1 MFSNLC
7 VMYFGICSVTFV
19 SCHLGCIQLP
29 VFFRPKVQEVVVY
42 SLLFTEAGQ
51 TLLGIIATGSDN
63 VDQALVQQ
71 GRYRE
76 LKSLVNQTEDDYVCQ
91 N

>member
-1 MFSNLC
+1 MFNYLC
-7 VMYFGICSVTFV
+7 VMYFGVCVQLPLCDVFWDVFRYLCELYFGMYSVTY
-19 SCHLGCIQLP
+19 
-29 VFFRPKVQEVVVY
+29 VFCRPKVQEVVVY

-71 GRYRE
+71 GR
-76 LKSLVNQTEDDYVCQ
+76 
-91 N
+91 

>member
-1 MFSNLC
+1 ML
-7 VMYFGICSVTFV
+7 
-19 SCHLGCIQLP
+19 
-29 VFFRPKVQEVVVY
+29 FRPKVQEVVVY

-71 GRYRE
+71 GR
-76 LKSLVNQTEDDYVCQ
+76 
-91 N
+91 